1 MRGEIMA
8 DYASSIRLE
17 FTGAK
22 EEEKEANE
30 IIGRMLSEVDEYEN
44 EYTEAFA
51 DDAAISNYDLKEI
64 VTSSAEMLV
73 EKFPASRFEIEAAFS
88 QLNAEGEARYT
99 RRYDGNELHG
109 RNIYC
114 PYDFNGC
121 CPECGCEV
129 VEIDDFDPNT
139 TYVCQECGGEF
150 TLVDQEIIFSEF

>member
-1 MRGEIMA
+1 MA

-30 IIGRMLSEVDEYEN
+30 IIGRMLSEVDEYGN

-51 DDAAISNYDLKEI
+51 DDAAISNYDLQD
-64 VTSSAEMLV
+64 VVASSAEILV
-73 EKFPASRFEIEAAFS
+73 EKFPSSKFEIEAAFS

-99 RRYDGNELHG
+99 RRYDGEELHG
-109 RNIYC
+109 RDIYC
-114 PYDFNGC
+114 PYDFDGC

-129 VEIDDFDPNT
+129 VEIDDFDPNI
-139 TYVCQECGGEF
+139 TYVCQECGEEF
-150 TLVDQEIIFSEF
+150 TLDDQEIIFDEF